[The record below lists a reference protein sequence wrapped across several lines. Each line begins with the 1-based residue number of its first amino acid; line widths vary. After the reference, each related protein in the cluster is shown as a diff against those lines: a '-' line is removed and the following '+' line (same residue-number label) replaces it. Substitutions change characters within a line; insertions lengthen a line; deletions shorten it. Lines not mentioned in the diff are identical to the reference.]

1 MKTPEELNALKEEV
15 ETMDIK
21 LSELSEEDLS
31 QVSGGVLTPEAED
44 WINRN
49 YDAIVD
55 RTPASMKGL
64 IGSVMNY
71 VTTTEQVFNISTL
84 KSTLKNNFGINVDD
98 L

>member
-1 MKTPEELNALKEEV
+1 MKTKEELNALKNEV
-15 ETMDIK
+15 EVLNQK
-21 LSELSEEDLS
+21 LSTLTEEELE
-31 QVSGGVLTPEAED
+31 QVSGGMLTPEAED

-64 IGSVMNY
+64 VESVMNY
-71 VTTTEQVFNISTL
+71 VTTTKQVIDISTL

>member
-1 MKTPEELNALKEEV
+1 MKSKEKLNALKEEV

-21 LSELSEEDLS
+21 LSEFSEEDLS

-71 VTTTEQVFNISTL
+71 VTTTEQIFNISTL

>member
-1 MKTPEELNALKEEV
+1 MKSKEELNALKEEV

-64 IGSVMNY
+64 VGSVMNY
-71 VTTTEQVFNISTL
+71 VTTTEQIFNISTL

>member
-64 IGSVMNY
+64 VGSVMNY
-71 VTTTEQVFNISTL
+71 VTTTGQVFNISTL

>member
-1 MKTPEELNALKEEV
+1 MKSKEKLNALKEEV

-21 LSELSEEDLS
+21 LSELSEEDLA

-64 IGSVMNY
+64 VGSVMNY
-71 VTTTEQVFNISTL
+71 VTTTEQIFNISTL

>member
-21 LSELSEEDLS
+21 LSELSEEDLA

-64 IGSVMNY
+64 VGSVMNY
-71 VTTTEQVFNISTL
+71 VTTTGQVFNISTL

>member
-64 IGSVMNY
+64 VGSVMNY
-71 VTTTEQVFNISTL
+71 VTTTGQIFDISTL
-84 KSTLKNNFGINVDD
+84 KTTLKNNFGINVDD

>member
-64 IGSVMNY
+64 VGSVMNY
-71 VTTTEQVFNISTL
+71 VTTTGQIFDISTL
-84 KSTLKNNFGINVDD
+84 KSTLKNNYGINVDD

>member
-1 MKTPEELNALKEEV
+1 MKTKEELNALKEEV
-15 ETMDIK
+15 ETESRK
-21 LSELSEEDLS
+21 LLKLTEEELA

-64 IGSVMNY
+64 LGSVMNY
-71 VTTTEQVFNISTL
+71 VTTTGQIFNISTL

>member
-1 MKTPEELNALKEEV
+1 MKTKEKLNALKEEV

-64 IGSVMNY
+64 VESVMNY
-71 VTTTEQVFNISTL
+71 VTTTEQIFNISTL

>member
-1 MKTPEELNALKEEV
+1 MKTKNELDTIRQEIVNVSKKLVELTQEELA
-15 ETMDIK
+15 
-21 LSELSEEDLS
+21 
-31 QVSGGVLTPEAED
+31 QVTGGVLTPEAED

-64 IGSVMNY
+64 VGSVMNY
-71 VTTTEQVFNISTL
+71 VTTTGQVFNISTL

>member
-21 LSELSEEDLS
+21 LSELSEEDLA

-64 IGSVMNY
+64 VGSVMNY
-71 VTTTEQVFNISTL
+71 VTTTGQIFDISTL

>member
-1 MKTPEELNALKEEV
+1 MKTKEKLNALKEEV

-21 LSELSEEDLS
+21 LSELSEEDLA

-64 IGSVMNY
+64 VESVMNY
-71 VTTTEQVFNISTL
+71 VTTTEQIFNISTL

>member
-1 MKTPEELNALKEEV
+1 MKTKEKLNALKEEV

-64 IGSVMNY
+64 VGSVMNY
-71 VTTTEQVFNISTL
+71 VTTTGQIFDISTL

>member
-1 MKTPEELNALKEEV
+1 MKTAEELNVLKEEV
-15 ETMDIK
+15 ETLNKK
-21 LSELSEEDLS
+21 LHELTDEELA

-64 IGSVMNY
+64 VGSVMNY
-71 VTTTEQVFNISTL
+71 VTTGQIFDISTL

>member
-21 LSELSEEDLS
+21 LSELSEEDLA

-71 VTTTEQVFNISTL
+71 VTTTGQVFNISTL

>member
-1 MKTPEELNALKEEV
+1 MKTKEKLNALKEEV

-44 WINRN
+44 WINCN

-64 IGSVMNY
+64 VESVMNY
-71 VTTTEQVFNISTL
+71 VTTTEQIFNISTL